1 MIDLDLKD
9 RKILYQLLLDSR
21 QSLKSIGKKTG
32 LSKESV
38 YYRIKRLLKNKV
50 ITNFRINIKWH
61 KLGYSCMVT
70 FYKFIN
76 INPSIK
82 NEILD
87 FFVNNKNTMYV
98 SLLEG
103 SNDLQVDFW
112 LGEPFEFESLIDEIQ
127 ERFYKYLSFQSS
139 KFYIRAEY
147 YNFCFLLNETIN
159 TSEPFQWGWG
169 EGIEK
174 IDETDFKILK
184 ELSKD
189 SRISTVEL
197 ANKINSTVSSVNYRI
212 KKLIQ
217 KDIIFSYTVNIDW
230 SKIGYRWF
238 HLQIKLWDYSKKDK
252 IVTHLRKNPNLI
264 RYLKHLIIGVDLHFT
279 FLLHN
284 MEELRKIIE
293 DITTK
298 FPDSINDYSFYS
310 TYKVYKFDFMTPKLL
325 KNRNPIYQE
334 Y

>member
-1 MIDLDLKD
+1 MINLDLKD

-32 LSKESV
+32 LSKESA
-38 YYRIKRLLKNKV
+38 YYRIKRLQKNKI
-50 ITNFRINIKWH
+50 ITDFRINIKWH
-61 KLGYSCMVT
+61 KLGYSGMVT
-70 FYKFIN
+70 YYKFIN
-76 INPSIK
+76 INPNIK
-82 NEILD
+82 KEIID

-103 SNDLQVDFW
+103 YNDLQVEFFI
-112 LGEPFEFESLIDEIQ
+112 GEPFEFESLIDEIQ
-127 ERFYKYLSFQSS
+127 EKFYRYLSFQSS

-147 YNFCFLLNETIN
+147 FNYRFLLNEKIN
-159 TSEPFQWGWG
+159 KTEPDRWGWG
-169 EGIEK
+169 EGLEI
-174 IDETDFKILK
+174 IDEIDFKILK

-189 SRISTVEL
+189 SRIPTIEL

-217 KDIIFSYTVNIDW
+217 KGIISSYTINVDW
-230 SKIGYRWF
+230 AKIGYRWF
-238 HLQIKLWDYSKKDK
+238 HLQIKLWDYSKKDQ
-252 IVTHLRKNPNLI
+252 IINHLRKNPNLI

-293 DITTK
+293 EITTK
-298 FPDSINDYSFYS
+298 FPDSINDYYFYS
-310 TYKVYKFDFMTPKLL
+310 TYKVYKLNFIIPKLL